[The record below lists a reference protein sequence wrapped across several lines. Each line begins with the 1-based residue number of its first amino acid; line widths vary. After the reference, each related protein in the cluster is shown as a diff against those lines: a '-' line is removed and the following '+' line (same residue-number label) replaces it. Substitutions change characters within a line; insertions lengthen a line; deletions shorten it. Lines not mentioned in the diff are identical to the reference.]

1 MSSSTWIL
9 RWGSLAPRAAIS
21 WPIYRTASS
30 TVQDHTW
37 SFLGGISPV
46 LYLHVKALMFCTGS
60 LYENSGDSRAMS
72 LYKLSH
78 FTQFPP
84 AVVAMI
90 LEIPFSVLSDVV
102 QNISYKQLGLVGST
116 SCRTD
121 YCCSFVPYGKVWWC
135 RWGLWILRRVRISH
149 YQWQSQSH
157 DG

>member
-1 MSSSTWIL
+1 MSRSPCLVRLGPLVSREASTCSIDL
-9 RWGSLAPRAAIS
+9 
-21 WPIYRTASS
+21 
-30 TVQDHTW
+30 TVSVTVMAHTW